1 MKKILLATLLA
12 SAFATPVF
20 AQDATANADPACVM
34 TNADG
39 TKTLDTVKCKDGKPI
54 AVNDAASGTVDPA
67 APAANETTASTP
79 APSTTTA
86 VPTIVTSEVIAG
98 AKIMTASDFIGKTVF
113 APDGTSIGEVND
125 FFVTNDGKVQAVV
138 IGVGGFLGVGEKD
151 VAVSMPSI
159 QMQPDGENIKLVI
172 NATKEELTD
181 APTYDREKRVY
192 VQ

>member
-1 MKKILLATLLA
+1 MKNILLATLLA

-67 APAANETTASTP
+67 APATNETTASTP

-86 VPTIVTSEVIAG
+86 VPTIVTSDVIAG

-113 APDGTSIGEVND
+113 APDGASIGEVND

-159 QMQPDGENIKLVI
+159 QMQPDGENTKLVI
-172 NATKEELTD
+172 NATKEELTA